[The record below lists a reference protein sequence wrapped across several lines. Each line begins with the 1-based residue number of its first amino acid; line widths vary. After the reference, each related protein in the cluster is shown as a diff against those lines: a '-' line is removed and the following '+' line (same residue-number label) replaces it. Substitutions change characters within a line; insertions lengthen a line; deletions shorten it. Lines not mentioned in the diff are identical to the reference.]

1 MEHEPAEKSR
11 ERVLVVVDDKDL
23 ADSVREVLEMSGATV
38 ATATSAQQVEATLQ
52 GGFQPS
58 VALIDV
64 RPGGGTVGD
73 GAIARLRSVTP
84 RLDVRIVG
92 MSDDSQ
98 VLRAIQGADEEL
110 VKPFTADE
118 LVGRVMR
125 RAST

>member
-1 MEHEPAEKSR
+1 MDHEPAEESR

-23 ADSVREVLEMSGATV
+23 ADSVREVLEMNGATV

-64 RPGGGTVGD
+64 RPGDGAVGD
-73 GAIARLRSVTP
+73 RAIASLRSVTP
-84 RLDVRIVG
+84 RLDVRIVK
-92 MSDDSQ
+92 MSGDSQ
-98 VLRAIQGADEEL
+98 VLRATQGADEEL

-125 RAST
+125 RASS